1 MKKIKK
7 STKKPVVKYNPVAKV
22 LSEGQFQHQVKPSK
36 KVYKRADNKGV
47 VRAFLQGG
55 NVHRRAVRGEDDL
68 LAGVVLEFR
77 QLDLERV

>member
-7 STKKPVVKYNPVAKV
+7 STKKPVVKYNPVAKM

-55 NVHRRAVRGEDDL
+55 KDPISAS
-68 LAGVVLEFR
+68 ACC
-77 QLDLERV
+77 